1 MDVAVITIGDELLIG
16 QVVNRNA
23 SWISERCTEVG
34 ARVVAHSVVGDDA
47 DDLVAE
53 IERLGSRCAMLV
65 LTGGLGPT
73 HDDITKWV
81 LCSMAKDAMVVH
93 EPWLEHLREWMQR
106 RGRKV
111 TPRNAGQAEVPS
123 KATVLH
129 NPVGT
134 APGLLMT
141 IAGTLIVSM
150 PGVPREMQAI
160 MENEVL
166 PRIRERVDLEEG
178 ETRSYRTLL
187 TTGIAESNLA
197 DLIGD
202 PSEFLGSSTLAF
214 LPNLQGVRLRIGA
227 LGRSTAERDAEQ
239 ERIAKILYDR
249 AGRFVFGEGAI
260 TLSEAVGR
268 RLDERG
274 ETLAVAE
281 SCTGGLLGGAITDIP
296 GSSSWFP
303 GGVISYA
310 NEVKVSQLGV
320 KPETLATVGAVS
332 EDIAQQM
339 ADGIRERLGT
349 TWGIGITG
357 VAGPG
362 GGTVEKPVGT
372 VWIGIS
378 GSNGTR
384 AVRFQFGEERRS
396 NRERSVGAALGML
409 WGAIR

>member
-1 MDVAVITIGDELLIG
+1 MITIGDELLIG

-23 SWISERCTEVG
+23 SWISERCTEIG
-34 ARVVAHSVVGDDA
+34 ARVVAHSVIGDEEE
-47 DDLVAE
+47 DLVAE
-53 IERLGSRCAMLV
+53 ITRLGSRCAMLL

-81 LCSMAKDAMVVH
+81 LCSMAKDTMVVN
-93 EPWLEHLREWMQR
+93 EPWLEHLRQWMER
-106 RGRKV
+106 RGREV

-123 KATVLH
+123 QATVLH

-141 IAGTLIVSM
+141 IAGTLVVSM
-150 PGVPREMQAI
+150 PGVPREMKAI

-197 DLIGD
+197 DLIGE

-227 LGRSTAERDAEQ
+227 LGRSTSERDAELD
-239 ERIAKILYDR
+239 RIATFLYER

-260 TLSEAVGR
+260 TLSEAVGN
-268 RLDERG
+268 RLKDRG

-281 SCTGGLLGGAITDIP
+281 SCTGGLLGGAITDVP

-310 NEVKVSQLGV
+310 NEVKVESVGV
-320 KPETLATVGAVS
+320 RQDTLDAVGAVS
-332 EDIAQQM
+332 EEVAIQM
-339 ADGIRERLGT
+339 GDGIRQRMGT
-349 TWGIGITG
+349 TWGIGVTG

-362 GGTVEKPVGT
+362 GGSEDKPVGT
-372 VWIGIS
+372 VWIGLS
-378 GSNGTR
+378 GPKGTR

-409 WGAIR
+409 WGDLR